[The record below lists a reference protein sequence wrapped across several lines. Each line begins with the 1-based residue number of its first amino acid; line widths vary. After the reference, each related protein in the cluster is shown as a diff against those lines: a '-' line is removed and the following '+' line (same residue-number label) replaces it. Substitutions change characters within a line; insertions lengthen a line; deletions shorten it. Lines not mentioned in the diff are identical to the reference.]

1 MKKIF
6 SYILYSFYT
15 LILIGLALLF
25 IAPPLPGF
33 NALDVKIVKSGSM
46 EPNIMTGA
54 VVVVRET
61 PSYGMNDVITFTSE
75 GANIPTT
82 HRIIGTEMVDG
93 QEYFVTKGDAN
104 EERDTNLVATSDI
117 LGKVVLDLPYVGFV
131 LDFARQPIG
140 FALLIG
146 LPALLIII
154 DEFDNIWKESR
165 RIRNTKITK
174 DTITPLVI
182 APYVPEKNKPKVVLR
197 CNDIRPKFITTA
209 MIFLLLIS
217 NQGFLGDSLAYPTD
231 IEESA
236 SNYLKAQSLDFTVNP
251 GLSSFTILD
260 GLFTAGDTLDLV
272 INGDSDTAYDVS
284 VDYVNGNIAL
294 CDDLSVET
302 EAPLVFSG
310 SLTGLS
316 GTEILFNNPW
326 HLDFSLA
333 NSDEYTNGDICTI
346 EILFSGYL
354 ASTKGDYGYDD
365 IEKVQLTFSVEES
378 QLVAPELG
386 QLLDLNVTETP
397 VEPQMEQENEKPED
411 ENIEEDGFEEKII
424 GNSSDIVGEGES
436 ESGN

>member
-33 NALDVKIVKSGSM
+33 NALEVKIVKSGSM

-54 VVVVRET
+54 VVVVQEAQ
-61 PSYGMNDVITFTSE
+61 SYKLSDVITFTSE

-82 HRIIGTEMVDG
+82 HRIIGTEMLDG

-104 EERDTNLVATSDI
+104 EERDTNLVSTNDI

-140 FALLIG
+140 FTLLIG

-154 DEFDNIWKESR
+154 DEFDSIWRESR

-182 APYVPEKNKPKVVLR
+182 APYVPEENKPKVVLR
-197 CNDIRPKFITTA
+197 YNDIRPKMAVMTIVLVVLA
-209 MIFLLLIS
+209 G
-217 NQGFLGDSLAYPTD
+217 QWQWGDSLAYPTD
-231 IEESA
+231 IEA
-236 SNYLKAQSLDFTVNP
+236 STDNYLEAQALDFTVSP
-251 GLSSFTILD
+251 SSSTFNILD
-260 GLFTAGDTLDLV
+260 GLFTTGDTLDV
-272 INGDSDTAYDVS
+272 AINGESDLAYDVS
-284 VDYVNGNIAL
+284 VDFVSGNIEL
-294 CDDLSVET
+294 CGDLSVET

-310 SLTGLS
+310 SLTSLS
-316 GTEILFNNPW
+316 GAEILFNNPW

-378 QLVAPELG
+378 QLVVPETSQFLNTNTEETPEL
-386 QLLDLNVTETP
+386 P
-397 VEPQMEQENEKPED
+397 ENENGEGDTEEPVVEIPPVD
-411 ENIEEDGFEEKII
+411 EVLPPVIESPTPPIEE
-424 GNSSDIVGEGES
+424 S
-436 ESGN
+436 ETL

>member
-54 VVVVRET
+54 VVVVQEAQ
-61 PSYGMNDVITFTSE
+61 SYSLNDVITFTSE

-82 HRIIGTEMVDG
+82 HRIIGTEMLDG

-104 EERDTNLVATSDI
+104 EERDTNLVFTNDI

-140 FALLIG
+140 FTLLIG

-154 DEFDNIWKESR
+154 DEFDSIWRESR

-209 MIFLLLIS
+209 MIFLLVIS

-231 IEESA
+231 IEVSA
-236 SNYLKAQSLDFTVNP
+236 DNYLKAQSLDFTVNP
-251 GLSSFTILD
+251 GISSFTILD
-260 GLFTAGDTLDLV
+260 GLFTSGDTLDIAV
-272 INGDSDTAYDVS
+272 NGESNLAYDVS
-284 VDYVNGNIAL
+284 VDYVSGNISL

-310 SLTGLS
+310 SLTSLS
-316 GTEILFNNPW
+316 GAEILFNNPW

-378 QLVAPELG
+378 QLVIPEAS
-386 QLLDLNVTETP
+386 QLLNINIENTEEVPTIL
-397 VEPQMEQENEKPED
+397 ED
-411 ENIEEDGFEEKII
+411 ENNDENIDEPVVENQPVDEALPPVIEPPTSPVE
-424 GNSSDIVGEGES
+424 
-436 ESGN
+436 